1 MTNSQLKVI
10 GNDAFRQENNH
21 SQVTEIILPP
31 AVTYIGM
38 SSFQN
43 QFRVTSYTFP
53 EGLKRIDHS
62 AFASNNALVY
72 IAIPSTV
79 TYVHSRGFNGSQ
91 KLRTVAIQDGQLG
104 YSSPASNVSFGGRT
118 VNTVLPNTVTYHTNN
133 GITRFNPNLYKNGKV
148 CISILNTWKG
158 EQWTSCQN
166 IRSVLLTLVT
176 LLNEN
181 PLTNEPGYAPAH
193 RWCLPYKRII
203 TYMNFKTS
211 ILDMVTKEALP
222 EMFLAYYSVIKKH
235 FLDNKENIIRKIEEL
250 ERTQVN
256 NAEDSIAVYKM
267 HCKYDYT
274 ALKLKFL
281 ETL

>member
-1 MTNSQLKVI
+1 MKMKKTVSKNSVKRLLRDVASVI
-10 GNDAFRQENNH
+10 KNPLVEQGIYYIHNEENMYKGTAMLIGPKDTPYENGYYLFH
-21 SQVTEIILPP
+21 FKYPKNYPFSPP
-31 AVTYIGM
+31 
-38 SSFQN
+38 
-43 QFRVTSYTFP
+43 
-53 EGLKRIDHS
+53 K
-62 AFASNNALVY
+62 
-72 IAIPSTV
+72 
-79 TYVHSRGFNGSQ
+79 
-91 KLRTVAIQDGQLG
+91 
-104 YSSPASNVSFGGRT
+104 
-118 VNTVLPNTVTYHTNN
+118 VTYHTNN